1 MKKLV
6 CALVLTVLAIA
17 TKDAFAL
24 NPTLLKKMA
33 GSFDIILSAYCPEDQ
48 AHCLDYE
55 APTTGGVY
63 DQLLTFS
70 KRGAIS
76 GRWFKR
82 DGLADFLNPVETDVY
97 FTGKITKISSKG
109 KKVTAKFSA
118 KGSDGS
124 TITGTLV
131 ATRHSVVTFYDLKGA
146 FSVAVP
152 GGIFRK
158 SFLGVRHV
166 P

>member
-1 MKKLV
+1 MTKIACTV
-6 CALVLTVLAIA
+6 VLTLLAL
-17 TKDAFAL
+17 TTRDAFAI
-24 NPTLLKKMA
+24 NPALLKKMA
-33 GSFDIILSAYCPEDQ
+33 GSFDIILSAYCPETQ
-48 AHCLDYE
+48 SSCLDYE

-70 KRGAIS
+70 KKGIIS
-76 GRWFKR
+76 GRWLKR

-97 FTGKITKISSKG
+97 FTGKITKISAKG
-109 KKVTAKFSA
+109 KKTTAKFTA

-131 ATRHSVVTFYDLKGA
+131 ATKASVFTFYDLKGS
-146 FSVAVP
+146 FSVVVP
-152 GGIFRK
+152 GGVYRS

-166 P
+166 N